1 MPRIINPLSEP
12 STGLFENNPDKTS
25 IEKFKFYHADEG
37 KPLATP
43 WQVALS
49 RAIMLRDYQLPEGII
64 LDCAC
69 GSGIQ
74 ISAYSEIL
82 KRPIVG
88 IELNENRARASAVN
102 FRTVF
107 TERGDNSL
115 NRLQDSII
123 VVGDG
128 RNGAE
133 IMSTLASE
141 GLQEQQVA
149 FLHLDPARPRN
160 SRAHALSEMTPRL
173 DEVFAG
179 WKPYLAVGNTGPAIL
194 LDLSPR
200 LSPNQMLEVED
211 LVEQFWPNTN
221 KTWTW
226 TSRGRGRVDRLALWL
241 GPIAEQN
248 KIRRFVRIPPDPT
261 RPPFIMLGGAP
272 IAEND
277 EATKEP
283 HVSAQRSNYVSI
295 IDSALV
301 ESGLADDWLETLSF
315 GTDYTWA
322 EAKGRRPV
330 IYHSTPIGNSSSEAI
345 NLVVTTGRIIDFIND
360 ELTIETVDSFVEI
373 CLEHDINKLTVR
385 AGLDPDIQPKIQG
398 SLDRQLARRHGS
410 RTAFLLRN
418 PHDENYLLCV
428 TN

>member
-1 MPRIINPLSEP
+1 MPRIIHPLSEP

-25 IEKFKFYHADEG
+25 IEQFKFFHADEG

-115 NRLQDSII
+115 NRIQDSII

-128 RNGAE
+128 RSGAE
-133 IMSTLASE
+133 IMTTLASE

-160 SRAHALSEMTPRL
+160 SRAHALSEMAPRL

-179 WKPYLAVGNTGPAIL
+179 WKPYLATGKTGPAIL

-200 LSPNQMLEVED
+200 LSASQMLEVEG
-211 LVEQFWPNTN
+211 LVEEFWPNTN

-226 TSRGRGRVDRLALWL
+226 TSRGRGRIDRLALWL

-248 KIRRFVRIPPDPT
+248 KLRRFVRIPPNPT

-272 IAEND
+272 ITAID
-277 EATKEP
+277 EVTEKQCVA
-283 HVSAQRSNYVSI
+283 AQRGNYASI

-301 ESGLADDWLETLSF
+301 ESGLADDWLETLSI
-315 GTDYTWA
+315 GSDYTWA

-330 IYHSTPIGNSSSEAI
+330 IYHSKPIANSPSEAT
-345 NLVVTTGRIIDFIND
+345 NLVVTTGRITDLINL
-360 ELTIETVDSFVEI
+360 ELTIETVDNFVEI
-373 CLEHDINKLTVR
+373 CLEHDISKVTVR
-385 AGLDPDIQPKIQG
+385 AGLDPDLQPKLQG

>member
-12 STGLFENNPDKTS
+12 STGLFENNPDRTS
-25 IEKFKFYHADEG
+25 IEQFKFFHADEG

-107 TERGDNSL
+107 TERGDSSL

-133 IMSTLASE
+133 IMSTLASKDS
-141 GLQEQQVA
+141 QEQQVA

-160 SRAHALSEMTPRL
+160 SRAHALSEMAPRL

-200 LSPNQMLEVED
+200 LSAIQMLEVED
-211 LVEQFWPNTN
+211 LVEEFWPNTN

-241 GPIAEQN
+241 GPIAEHN

-272 IAEND
+272 IAVID
-277 EATKEP
+277 EPTKEQ
-283 HVSAQRSNYVSI
+283 HVAAQRGNYASI

-322 EAKGRRPV
+322 ESKGRRPL
-330 IYHSTPIGNSSSEAI
+330 IYHSKPITNSPSEVT
-345 NLVVTTGRIIDFIND
+345 NLVVTTGRIIDLINV
-360 ELTIETVDSFVEI
+360 ELTIETVDSFVKI

-385 AGLDPDIQPKIQG
+385 AGLDPNLQPKLQG

-410 RTAFLLRN
+410 RTGFLLRN

>member
-25 IEKFKFYHADEG
+25 IEKFKFFHADEG

-107 TERGDNSL
+107 TERGDSSL
-115 NRLQDSII
+115 NRLQDSIFL
-123 VVGDG
+123 VGDG
-128 RNGAE
+128 RNGTE

-141 GLQEQQVA
+141 GLQEQHVA

-160 SRAHALSEMTPRL
+160 SRAHALSEMAPRL

-200 LSPNQMLEVED
+200 LSSDQMLEVED

-261 RPPFIMLGGAP
+261 HPPFIMLGGAL

-283 HVSAQRSNYVSI
+283 HVSAQRNNYASI

-322 EAKGRRPV
+322 ETKGRRPV
-330 IYHSTPIGNSSSEAI
+330 IYHSTPIGNSPSEVI

-360 ELTIETVDSFVEI
+360 EFTIETVDSFVEI

-385 AGLDPDIQPKIQG
+385 AGLDPDLQPKIQG